1 MGKIKNPKKVYNVGD
16 KIKVL
21 IGEIRDGKIS
31 LTVEFPE
38 DNFWLNARAKYGI
51 GNTLRGKVVRTTDY
65 GAFVSLEENIK

>member
-1 MGKIKNPKKVYNVGD
+1 MKF
-16 KIKVL
+16 
-21 IGEIRDGKIS
+21 RDGKIS

-51 GNTLRGKVVRTTDY
+51 GNTVRGKVVRTTDY